1 MKKILQITLIC
12 LLADQTLA
20 QDKTLKTINKNII
33 GPCND
38 SIILRGI
45 NYAIYNWGWSPNENY
60 ISEIAKTGANCVR
73 INWYKNGGAQTPTN
87 TYNDPKNLDSALSIS
102 IRHKMIPIL
111 SLHDETCKNS
121 TNNLSQLVQWF
132 TRPLILNVLKKHQH
146 SLIINVANEA
156 LFINWSS
163 NKNQAR
169 LDFKQL
175 YKNAI
180 DSLRNVGLKCPL
192 MIDAPDCGQSLN
204 ELANLSNE
212 IGNHDPL
219 KNIIFSAHA
228 YWYAYANNDSS
239 TMLSKI
245 NDINQSNYPF
255 IFGEIA
261 NQQDDQQNCQ
271 YEINY
276 KALLNI
282 CQTKKIGWLAWSWNR
297 DVCPNRQVSNN
308 GLANNLSSYG
318 NDIVNNQVY
327 GISKTSLI
335 SEYLANGLKCQSLVT
350 NSKQNSDLKIYPNPT
365 DGSLNIYLTDQNYE
379 YRIRDLYGNLLL
391 SKTVKTGYETIELN
405 LERGIYILEIVTKEY
420 LKSIKIVKN

>member
-12 LLADQTLA
+12 LLANQTLA
-20 QDKTLKTINKNII
+20 QNKTIKTINKYII
-33 GPCND
+33 GPCD
-38 SIILRGI
+38 DTIILRGI
-45 NYAIYNWGWSPNENY
+45 NYAIFNWGWSPNENY
-60 ISEIAKTGANCVR
+60 LSEIAQTGANSVR
-73 INWYKNGGAQTPTN
+73 INWYKNGGAQTPTS
-87 TYNDPKNLDSALSIS
+87 TYNDPKNLDSALSIA
-102 IRHKMIPIL
+102 IRYKMIPIL
-111 SLHDETCKNS
+111 SLHDETCKNN

-132 TRPLILNVLKKHQH
+132 SQSSILNVLKKHQH
-146 SLIINVANEA
+146 SIIINIANEA
-156 LFINWSS
+156 LFINWSA
-163 NKNQAR
+163 NKSQAR

-180 DSLRNVGLKCPL
+180 DSLRNVGIKCPL

-239 TMLSKI
+239 TMVSKI
-245 NDINQSNYPF
+245 NEMNQSNYPF

-271 YEINY
+271 YELNY

-308 GLANNLSSYG
+308 GLTNNLSSYG

-327 GISKTSLI
+327 GISKTSVI
-335 SEYLANGLKCQSLVT
+335 SKYLKNGLMCNNLATGNQKKLEI
-350 NSKQNSDLKIYPNPT
+350 NIFPNPFT
-365 DGSLNIYLTDQNYE
+365 NNFYFDLNKTPKEINVYNMYGQKLNY
-379 YRIRDLYGNLLL
+379 
-391 SKTVKTGYETIELN
+391 TIEQN
-405 LERGIYILEIVTKEY
+405 RIFILEQKNGTFLVEFVFDNNIIHKKV
-420 LKSIKIVKN
+420 IKV